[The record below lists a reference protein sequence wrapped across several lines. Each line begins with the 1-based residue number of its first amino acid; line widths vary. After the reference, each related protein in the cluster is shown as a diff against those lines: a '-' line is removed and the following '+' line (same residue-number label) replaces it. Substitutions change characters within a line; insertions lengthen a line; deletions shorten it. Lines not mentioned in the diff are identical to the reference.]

1 VDQRALAG
9 IESLTQLPVDW
20 NERLARLDRS
30 MPFPM
35 SREELEAVDV
45 SLGGCLD
52 EMDARA
58 MAPLL
63 PYIY

>member
-1 VDQRALAG
+1 
-9 IESLTQLPVDW
+9 
-20 NERLARLDRS
+20 

-63 PYIY
+63 PYIYRFDMYDLHARVARLRAVQN